1 MHKNNFKCYDAD
13 AKYYRKR
20 NNVIRLSNN
29 IGEEYLTKIDTI
41 LYLCKLEDPSIDINN
56 ITLSMIDT
64 IYLGDDYVLFVT
76 NRDNVLK
83 FVLPYDKRATKEIDM
98 LLKQI

>member
-1 MHKNNFKCYDAD
+1 M
-13 AKYYRKR
+13 
-20 NNVIRLSNN
+20 SNN

-83 FVLPYDKRATKEIDM
+83 FVLPYDRAHKEIEM
-98 LLKQI
+98 ILNQIEKDYE